1 MGVAPTN
8 AQRGRRFAIFVVPMC
23 TVMGFTFRDL
33 AGSTLEEQGLAFG
46 IVAGVLLTA
55 LLSSYRDRSG

>member
-46 IVAGVLLTA
+46 IIAGVLLTA